1 LGCPDNQERA
11 RLEAIRSFEGIVP
24 ELVVTLRDALFPEA
38 KGSPVGEKAALP
50 TRYLKNL
57 DYHIDPTAVE
67 DFPFMG
73 TLRVELGGGGTTGAA
88 NGVRLPERRYLV
100 SMDFVE
106 TEGSW
111 TLYYSRVL
119 SPTGLSDATDSVEL
133 SRVLEE
139 TFASWRIPETPSSQA
154 NIPSPSD

>member
-11 RLEAIRSFEGIVP
+11 RLEAIRSFEAIIP
-24 ELVVTLRDALFPEA
+24 ELVVELRDALFPEA
-38 KGSPVGEKAALP
+38 KGQPVGEKAALP
-50 TRYLKNL
+50 TRFLKNL
-57 DYHIDPTAVE
+57 DYHIDPTAVR

-73 TLRVELGGGGTTGAA
+73 SLRVELGGGGSSGDGG
-88 NGVRLPERRYLV
+88 GVRLPEQRFLV

-111 TLYYSRVL
+111 NLYYSRVL
-119 SPTGLSDATDSVEL
+119 SPTVHSEAAESAEL
-133 SRVLEE
+133 SRVLDE

-154 NIPSPSD
+154 NLPSPSD